1 MGHPSLCA
9 DFVVVLTTMPFLCQ
23 TQETQVLWK
32 RRMALA
38 GGRSK
43 TPHDDIT
50 YRRVRGEKGEVLSS
64 IPQAERYSSQDWL
77 HNIVNIPGSQVWMV
91 PPKLV
96 SSIPG
101 GAYSF
106 FPLCPEE
113 AKVPFS

>member
-1 MGHPSLCA
+1 
-9 DFVVVLTTMPFLCQ
+9 MPFLRQ
-23 TQETQVLWK
+23 THETQALWK

-77 HNIVNIPGSQVWMV
+77 HNIVNIPGSQVRMIETWS
-91 PPKLV
+91 L
-96 SSIPG
+96 SG
-101 GAYSF
+101 
-106 FPLCPEE
+106 
-113 AKVPFS
+113 